1 MTQRTPVAD
10 AASALRSHRPF
21 LATDVGGTH
30 ARIALV
36 HRDAHGDIEILDHR
50 DYRCTDYPGLAPII
64 AEFLAA
70 PGRPAVD
77 DIALGCAG
85 VLQGDVVI
93 SSNLPWPVDVAEL
106 RRLDVA
112 RLAVVNDFVAVAHAV
127 QCMRA
132 QDSCLLTPRVRTGTS
147 APAAGP
153 VLVVGPGTGLGA
165 AIRVPHEGRVVVLP
179 SEAGH
184 LSFAPGN
191 AREIEVLSWL
201 LRHASHVSNEQ
212 LVSGP
217 GLLRLYQV
225 LCALDGVQ
233 ARLRTPA
240 AIPEAARRG
249 GDAQAGEAVRM
260 FCGMFG
266 SVVADVVMVSG
277 ATRVFVAGGIVPK
290 IRDFLAESSF
300 NARFLDKGVMREVL
314 ERVPV
319 YLFEDPHTGVIG
331 AAAWYLEHR
340 PES

>member
-1 MTQRTPVAD
+1 MTQQTAVAN
-10 AASALRSHRPF
+10 AASALQSHQPF

-36 HRDAHGDIEILDHR
+36 RRDVHGEIEILDHH
-50 DYRCTDYPGLAPII
+50 DYRCSDYPGLAPII
-64 AEFLAA
+64 AEFLAV
-70 PGRPAVD
+70 PGRPKVD
-77 DIALGCAG
+77 DIAIGCAG
-85 VLQGDVVI
+85 ILHGDVVI
-93 SSNLPWPVDVAEL
+93 SSNLPWPVAMAEL
-106 RRLDVA
+106 RRLGIA

-132 QDSCLLTPRVRTGTS
+132 QDSCLLTPHAHTGPS
-147 APAAGP
+147 AGAGP

-191 AREIEVLSWL
+191 AREIEVLAWL
-201 LRHASHVSNEQ
+201 LQHASHVSNEQ

-225 LCALDGVQ
+225 LCALDDVPAQQQ
-233 ARLRTPA
+233 APA
-240 AIPEAARRG
+240 GIPEAARRG
-249 GDAQAGEAVRM
+249 DDAQANEAVRM

-277 ATRVFVAGGIVPK
+277 ATSVFVAGGIVPK
-290 IRDFLAESSF
+290 IRDFLGDSSF
-300 NARFLDKGVMREVL
+300 NARFLDKGIMRQVL

-319 YLFEDPHTGVIG
+319 YLFENPHTGVIG

-340 PES
+340 QGS